1 MMTAAKIRIDSE
13 GRVQTD
19 AETLETLKNRE
30 FELQSNGHIVP
41 LTPRPRRLHEIE
53 DVGERM
59 AAYEEFKKR
68 VVRPGGEN
76 LPEDWET
83 IRDSIYD

>member
-1 MMTAAKIRIDSE
+1 MTAAKIRIDSE

-19 AETLETLKNRE
+19 AETLEILKNRE
-30 FELQSNGHIVP
+30 FELQANGHIVP

-59 AAYEEFKKR
+59 AAFDHFVASIARTTGVSWPADYD
-68 VVRPGGEN
+68 VR
-76 LPEDWET
+76 D
-83 IRDSIYD
+83 DIYD

>member
-1 MMTAAKIRIDSE
+1 MTAAKIRIDNE

-19 AETLETLKNRE
+19 AATLETLKNRE
-30 FELQSNGHIVP
+30 FELQADGQIVS

-59 AAYEEFKKR
+59 AAFDHFVASIARTTGVSWPADYD
-68 VVRPGGEN
+68 VR
-76 LPEDWET
+76 D
-83 IRDSIYD
+83 DIYD